1 MTTKYKAQT
10 SEQWFEE
17 ELVLYAQLY
26 EDMPNHVQLQKY
38 ILEENVFNATS
49 IQSAKR
55 RLLMIKRRAEAMG
68 EEGLHL
74 LRTGNTDD
82 RAFLILFSY
91 LETYRLA
98 KEFVFEWLLPKYSS
112 YQYEVVLDE
121 FLQFYEHK
129 RLQYPNELQ
138 WSDETVARLQ
148 NQIFRMLYRG
158 KLLERKTEKKY
169 RVQSLL
175 LSPDLVSFMAKKS
188 PYDYIV

>member
-38 ILEENVFNATS
+38 ILDENVFNDTS
-49 IQSAKR
+49 IRGARR
-55 RLLMIKRRAEAMG
+55 RLQMIKRRAEVLG
-68 EEGLHL
+68 EEGLRL

-91 LETYRLA
+91 LEIYRLA

-129 RLQYPNELQ
+129 RLQHPNELQ

-175 LSPDLVSFMAKKS
+175 LSPDLVSFMAKKR

>member
-38 ILEENVFNATS
+38 ILDENVFNDTS
-49 IQSAKR
+49 IRGARR
-55 RLLMIKRRAEAMG
+55 RLQMIKRRAEVLG
-68 EEGLHL
+68 EEGLRL

-91 LETYRLA
+91 LEIYRLA

-129 RLQYPNELQ
+129 RLQHPNELQ